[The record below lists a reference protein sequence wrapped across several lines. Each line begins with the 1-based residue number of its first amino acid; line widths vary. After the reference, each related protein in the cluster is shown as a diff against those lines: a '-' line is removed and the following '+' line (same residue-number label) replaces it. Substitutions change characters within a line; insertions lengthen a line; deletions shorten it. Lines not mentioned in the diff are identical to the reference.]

1 MSRAATFAFFSL
13 NHYLIRLEPVN
24 KFHDA
29 SSYECNSRSSCC
41 SWKCNNTIYRL
52 FGIPYRTKLFNC
64 KTITKTFTRHE
75 TINRKISE
83 SSHSKYLPI
92 IKKPFGKQRRLR
104 QCRAQSQM
112 FVQSDVKTAF
122 PKRWQLTIYLC
133 LLTLP
138 CEVLKRNEDWET
150 LIFLILDDENFYLNL
165 IRKIRSHELNRLALP
180 ASLLSPRRSS
190 AIMHKSS
197 RSLTSA
203 GLARDSGKAQWKR
216 EAMKEECTRSEKFVR
231 WERQKWSINLE
242 MDELDD
248 ARGTW
253 LYAFESSHSRYWNF
267 LRVFLTKFGDSL
279 RRLILMSL
287 QSQLKLDVKLEKCQS
302 KSRVSWPSATSSS
315 SSSVALVVTSE
326 TRFSPSSLESC

>member
-1 MSRAATFAFFSL
+1 MPSTKSNVCTKWCQNCLSEEVTVDNLFVLVDAAV
-13 NHYLIRLEPVN
+13 RGLE
-24 KFHDA
+24 A
-29 SSYECNSRSSCC
+29 E
-41 SWKCNNTIYRL
+41 
-52 FGIPYRTKLFNC
+52 
-64 KTITKTFTRHE
+64 
-75 TINRKISE
+75 
-83 SSHSKYLPI
+83 
-92 IKKPFGKQRRLR
+92 RRLGNFDFFD
-104 QCRAQSQM
+104 S
-112 FVQSDVKTAF
+112 
-122 PKRWQLTIYLC
+122 RWWK
-133 LLTLP
+133 LL
-138 CEVLKRNEDWET
+138 LKFDP
-150 LIFLILDDENFYLNL
+150 
-165 IRKIRSHELNRLALP
+165 KIRSHELNRLALP

-253 LYAFESSHSRYWNF
+253 LYAFESSLSRYWNF
-267 LRVFLTKFGDSL
+267 LRVFTTKFGDSL
-279 RRLILMSL
+279 KVARRLILMSL

-315 SSSVALVVTSE
+315 SSTALVTSE
-326 TRFSPSSLESC
+326 TRFSSSSLESC

>member
-24 KFHDA
+24 KFHDP
-29 SSYECNSRSSCC
+29 SSYECNSRSCC
-41 SWKCNNTIYRL
+41 SWKCNNTIYQL

-112 FVQSDVKTAF
+112 FVQSDVKTVF

-150 LIFLILDDENFYLNL
+150 LIFLILELFDENFYLNL
-165 IRKIRSHELNRLALP
+165 IRKFD
-180 ASLLSPRRSS
+180 
-190 AIMHKSS
+190 
-197 RSLTSA
+197 LTSWIVSHF
-203 GLARDSGKAQWKR
+203 LLRFFLRDAQVQS
-216 EAMKEECTRSEKFVR
+216 C
-231 WERQKWSINLE
+231 INLH
-242 MDELDD
+242 
-248 ARGTW
+248 G
-253 LYAFESSHSRYWNF
+253 H
-267 LRVFLTKFGDSL
+267 
-279 RRLILMSL
+279 
-287 QSQLKLDVKLEKCQS
+287 
-302 KSRVSWPSATSSS
+302 
-315 SSSVALVVTSE
+315 
-326 TRFSPSSLESC
+326 